1 MRTYPPRQGLALVS
15 FCLFALLALVSCA
28 AEEKVAPVAKPA
40 LTVTAVSPRVAEL
53 PLRVAANGTIAAW
66 QETSIGAESSGLRLA
81 EVRVNVGDE
90 VQKGQ
95 VLAVFAAETV
105 QADLAEARAN
115 LAEAQARLEEARA
128 NVIRSRD
135 LQAKGFISSQK
146 VTEYLTAESTAVAR
160 VDAQH
165 AVLGMRQVR
174 VKQATVVAP
183 DYGVIVA
190 RSAAV
195 GAVAPAG
202 QELFRLIRQGRLEW
216 RAEVAAADLSLVRP
230 GIAAVV
236 TPAGGAAITGKVR
249 MIAPTV
255 DAQTRN
261 GIVYVD
267 LPAGKAAGGARAGMF
282 ARGEFDTGAVRALIL
297 PQSAVVLRDG
307 FSYVLQI
314 GGDARVRQLKIAT
327 GRRSGDVIEIT
338 GGLDVTARVVA
349 AGGAFLADGD
359 TVRVVDA
366 APAAGAR

>member
-1 MRTYPPRQGLALVS
+1 MRIKPARQGLALVS
-15 FCLFALLALVSCA
+15 LGLFALLALVSCA
-28 AEEKVAPVAKPA
+28 AEEKAAPVAKPA

-90 VQKGQ
+90 VKQGQ

-105 QADLAEARAN
+105 QADLAEARAS
-115 LAEAQARLEEARA
+115 LAEAQARLEEAKA

-146 VTEYLTAESTAVAR
+146 VTEYLTAERTATAR
-160 VDAQH
+160 VDAQR
-165 AVLGMRQVR
+165 AVLEMRQAR

-195 GAVAPAG
+195 GAVATAG
-202 QELFRLIRQGRLEW
+202 QELFRLLRQGRMEW
-216 RAEVAAADLSLVRP
+216 RAEVAAADLVLIRP

-267 LPAGKAAGGARAGMF
+267 LPAGKAAGGAKAGMF
-282 ARGEFDTGAVRALIL
+282 ARGEFDTGVVTALIL

-327 GRRSGDVIEIT
+327 GRRSGDVIEVT
-338 GGLDVTARVVA
+338 AGLDATARVVA

-359 TVRVVDA
+359 TVRVVEA
-366 APAAGAR
+366 APTAGAR